1 MEKAGMIL
9 GGFALSSGIG
19 ATVLVM
25 SNLIVWAVITAWVGS
40 VMAFFGFSL
49 IVFALAR
56 KQEEEKAQRNAPR
69 VHSKTDLRAPNGQFA
84 VSG

>member
-56 KQEEEKAQRNAPR
+56 KQEEEKATRNAPR
-69 VHSKTDLRAPNGQFA
+69 VQSSPELRVPNAAMA
-84 VSG
+84 VTN